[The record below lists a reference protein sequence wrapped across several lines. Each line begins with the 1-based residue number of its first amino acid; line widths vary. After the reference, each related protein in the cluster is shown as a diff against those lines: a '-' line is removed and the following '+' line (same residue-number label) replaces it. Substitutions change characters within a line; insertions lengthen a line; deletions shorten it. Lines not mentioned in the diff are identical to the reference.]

1 MGVKGS
7 CGRWA
12 YLANTTRRE
21 CTRATQ
27 RKDSDMDEDVGML
40 FLYNSKISS
49 GLFSKGETIPSVF
62 EVRAEFGCSSDEMRG
77 NAGK

>member
-1 MGVKGS
+1 
-7 CGRWA
+7 
-12 YLANTTRRE
+12 
-21 CTRATQ
+21 
-27 RKDSDMDEDVGML
+27 MDEDVGML